1 MAADHREQIDELLE
15 KAEELD
21 HGLAQLALTEQAV
34 QLADAHRDEDY
45 GYSARMQLI
54 SAATFAGRAD
64 IAMVAFSWVLAKHD
78 ADPERFEEGQLLW
91 MYKWVLEGVADYPSI
106 PLSDIEKLF
115 EDMKTRYEA
124 DGSTL
129 HAYWGIRRSVAVSA
143 GELTAALEAN
153 ETLQDTDRDHLSNC
167 HACVQDESVEF
178 YTFIGD
184 DAAAVEAAK
193 PIFKGKLTCGEVP
206 ERTYAAVQ
214 LPLLRL
220 GKPAD
225 AMGHFKTGYRKI
237 NFNPKF
243 LRHKAM
249 FLVSLTLTD
258 NIDRAVKLL
267 DRHLP
272 ECLESTSVLWQ
283 FEFLLAARL
292 LCERLTQQG
301 ETALPIRIPDKLT
314 ALKDQAVD
322 VPTFTAWLDGELA
335 RLAKLFDTRNKNTS
349 FAEKVATFRDLFQY
363 AKPCP
368 VK

>member
-1 MAADHREQIDELLE
+1 MADHREQIDELLA
-15 KAEELD
+15 KADELD

-34 QLADAHRDEDY
+34 NLADSHRDEDY
-45 GYSARMQLI
+45 GYTARLQLI

-64 IAMVAFSWVLAKHD
+64 VAMIAFSWVLAKHD
-78 ADPERFEEGQLLW
+78 ADPERFEGDRLLW
-91 MYKWVLEGVADYPSI
+91 MYKWVLEGVAEYPGI
-106 PLSDIEKLF
+106 PKADIEKLF
-115 EDMKTRYEA
+115 ADMKTRYEA

-143 GELTAALEAN
+143 GDLTAALETN
-153 ETLQDTDRDHLSNC
+153 EKLQEAARDHLSNC
-167 HACVQDESVEF
+167 HACVQDESVE
-178 YTFIGD
+178 YYAFIGD

-206 ERTYAAVQ
+206 ERTYACVQ

-220 GKPAD
+220 GRHAD
-225 AMGHFKTGYRKI
+225 AMAHYKTGYRKI

-249 FLVSLTLTD
+249 YLASLTLTD

-272 ECLESTSVLWQ
+272 ECLDTTSALWQ

-292 LCERLTQQG
+292 LCERLTQKG
-301 ETALPIRIPDKLT
+301 ETTLPIRIPDKLIS
-314 ALKDQAVD
+314 LKDQPVTVA
-322 VPTFTAWLDGELA
+322 TFTVWLDGELA
-335 RLAKLFDTRNKNTS
+335 RLAQAFDTRNGNTS
-349 FAEKVATFRDLFQY
+349 FADKVATFRDVLKY